1 MIIFAGA
8 PLSGFKKVVQKE
20 ISVPVIDCA
29 EAAVKQAELAVV
41 MNQNTINK
49 HKLPPKSSIGID
61 KNLSEL
67 ISHKVDNGS

>member
-1 MIIFAGA
+1 M
-8 PLSGFKKVVQKE
+8 SGFKKVVQKE

-49 HKLPPKSSIGID
+49 HKLPPKLSIGVD
-61 KNLSEL
+61 KKLSEL

>member
-1 MIIFAGA
+1 MVIFAGA

-49 HKLPPKSSIGID
+49 QNYLLNHL
-61 KNLSEL
+61 
-67 ISHKVDNGS
+67 

>member
-1 MIIFAGA
+1 M
-8 PLSGFKKVVQKE
+8 SGFKKVVQKE

-41 MNQNTINK
+41 MHQNTLK
-49 HKLPPKSSIGID
+49 PKLPPKSSIGID

-67 ISHKVDNGS
+67 IAHKIDDGS

>member
-20 ISVPVIDCA
+20 ISVPMIDCA

-41 MNQNTINK
+41 MNQNTIK
-49 HKLPPKSSIGID
+49 KLLPPKSSIGVD

>member
-1 MIIFAGA
+1 MVIFAGA
-8 PLSGFKKVVQKE
+8 PLSGFKKIVQKE

-41 MNQNTINK
+41 MKQNTTNK
-49 HKLPPKSSIGID
+49 HKLPPKSSMGID

-67 ISHKVDNGS
+67 ISHKIDNGS

>member
-1 MIIFAGA
+1 M
-8 PLSGFKKVVQKE
+8 SGFKKVVQKE

-41 MNQNTINK
+41 MKQYTINK
-49 HKLPPKSSIGID
+49 HKLPPKLSIGVD

-67 ISHKVDNGS
+67 IAHKVDNGS